1 MLLDSYLVV
10 KVKAD
15 RVGGV
20 DMRLFYQTRTQ
31 NAQSILRD
39 GFRDSVLEVTDD
51 GLPIVEGVRLFDDP
65 LGWPL
70 GVAMDGNAMLAIEI
84 PEYAISE
91 YELAVVSDDEVSL
104 EIREFAVP
112 ASLVN
117 SYGPPVVEGVDLNP
131 RGLLDG
137 IDLSGIGDDPDSGG
151 FKGPMGD
158 MPPFGNN

>member
-1 MLLDSYLVV
+1 
-10 KVKAD
+10 
-15 RVGGV
+15 
-20 DMRLFYQTRTQ
+20 MRLFYQTKTQ

-39 GFRDSVLEVTDD
+39 GFRDAVLEVTDE
-51 GLPIVEGVRLFDDP
+51 GLPLVDGVRLFNDP

-84 PEYAISE
+84 PEDAIGE
-91 YELAVVSDDEVSL
+91 HELAFISDDEISL
-104 EIREFAVP
+104 GIREFAVP

-117 SYGPPVVEGVDLNP
+117 SYGPPVVEDVDLDP

-151 FKGPMGD
+151 FAGPMGG
-158 MPPFGNN
+158 MSPFGNN

>member
-1 MLLDSYLVV
+1 
-10 KVKAD
+10 
-15 RVGGV
+15 
-20 DMRLFYQTRTQ
+20 MRLFYQTKTQ
-31 NAQSILRD
+31 NAQSLLRD
-39 GFRDSVLEVTDD
+39 GFRDAVLEVTDD
-51 GLPIVEGVRLFDDP
+51 GLPLVEGVRLFDDS

-70 GVAMDGNAMLAIEI
+70 AVAMDGNAMLAIEI

>member
-1 MLLDSYLVV
+1 
-10 KVKAD
+10 
-15 RVGGV
+15 
-20 DMRLFYQTRTQ
+20 MRLFYQTKTR

-39 GFRDSVLEVTDD
+39 GFRDAVLEVTDE
-51 GLPIVEGVRLFDDP
+51 GLPLIEGVRLFNDP

-84 PEYAISE
+84 PEDTISE
-91 YELAVVSDDEVSL
+91 HELAFVSEDGISL

-117 SYGPPVVEGVDLNP
+117 SYGPPVVDNVDLNP

-151 FKGPMGD
+151 FAGPMGD

>member
-1 MLLDSYLVV
+1 
-10 KVKAD
+10 
-15 RVGGV
+15 
-20 DMRLFYQTRTQ
+20 MRLFYQTKTQ

-39 GFRDSVLEVTDD
+39 GFRDAILDVTDD
-51 GLPIVEGVRLFDDP
+51 GLPLVEGVRLFDDP

-84 PEYAISE
+84 PEDAIRE
-91 YELAVVSDDEVSL
+91 HELAFVSDDGVSL
-104 EIREFAVP
+104 GIREFAVP
-112 ASLVN
+112 ASLAN
-117 SYGPPVVEGVDLNP
+117 SYGPPMVEDVDLNP

-151 FKGPMGD
+151 FTGPMGD

>member
-1 MLLDSYLVV
+1 
-10 KVKAD
+10 
-15 RVGGV
+15 
-20 DMRLFYQTRTQ
+20 MRLFYQTKTQ

-39 GFRDSVLEVTDD
+39 GFRDAVLEVTDE
-51 GLPIVEGVRLFDDP
+51 GLPLTEGVRLFNDP

-84 PEYAISE
+84 PENAIRE
-91 YELAVVSDDEVSL
+91 HELAFVSEDGISL

-117 SYGPPVVEGVDLNP
+117 SYGPPVVDNVDLNP

-137 IDLSGIGDDPDSGG
+137 IDLSGIGDGPDSSG
-151 FKGPMGD
+151 FAGPMGD

>member
-1 MLLDSYLVV
+1 
-10 KVKAD
+10 
-15 RVGGV
+15 
-20 DMRLFYQTRTQ
+20 MRLFYQTKTQ

-39 GFRDSVLEVTDD
+39 GFRDAVLEVTDE
-51 GLPIVEGVRLFDDP
+51 GLPLIEGVRLFNDP

-84 PEYAISE
+84 PEDTISE
-91 YELAVVSDDEVSL
+91 HELAFVSEDGISL

-117 SYGPPVVEGVDLNP
+117 SYGPPVVDNVDLNP

-137 IDLSGIGDDPDSGG
+137 IDLSGIGDDPDNGG
-151 FKGPMGD
+151 FAGPMAD

>member
-1 MLLDSYLVV
+1 
-10 KVKAD
+10 
-15 RVGGV
+15 
-20 DMRLFYQTRTQ
+20 MRLFYQTKTQ

-39 GFRDSVLEVTDD
+39 GFRDSVLEVTDE
-51 GLPIVEGVRLFDDP
+51 GLPLIEGVRLFHDP

-84 PEYAISE
+84 PENAISE
-91 YELAVVSDDEVSL
+91 HELAFVSEDGISL

-117 SYGPPVVEGVDLNP
+117 SYGPPVVDNVDLNH
-131 RGLLDG
+131 RGLLDR
-137 IDLSGIGDDPDSGG
+137 IDLSGIGEGPDSGG
-151 FKGPMGD
+151 FAGPMGD